1 MDPQI
6 EQLPSICVVEY
17 FKKRSD
23 EMISLNRGD
32 LKTQLLTVITLLFRL
47 AGTTVLQS
55 VQFLV
60 MSGN

>member
-47 AGTTVLQS
+47 AGQLYCKVYN
-55 VQFLV
+55 FW
-60 MSGN
+60 